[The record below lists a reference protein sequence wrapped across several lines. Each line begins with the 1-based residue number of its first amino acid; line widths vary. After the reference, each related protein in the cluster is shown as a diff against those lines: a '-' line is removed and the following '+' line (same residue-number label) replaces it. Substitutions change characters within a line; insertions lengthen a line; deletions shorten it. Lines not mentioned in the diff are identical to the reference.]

1 MPIVSAMK
9 EANVGGLWFTDD
21 PSKSMRKHL
30 KKQKEPEVWP
40 SKMPGPEF
48 NPKYCKKKKNSL
60 DTQRSR
66 IMQHTGRRK
75 RHRVIISQL

>member
-30 KKQKEPEVWP
+30 KKQKELEVWP

-48 NPKYCKKKKNSL
+48 NPKYCKKKKKFTRYTEKQNNA
-60 DTQRSR
+60 T
-66 IMQHTGRRK
+66 
-75 RHRVIISQL
+75 HR